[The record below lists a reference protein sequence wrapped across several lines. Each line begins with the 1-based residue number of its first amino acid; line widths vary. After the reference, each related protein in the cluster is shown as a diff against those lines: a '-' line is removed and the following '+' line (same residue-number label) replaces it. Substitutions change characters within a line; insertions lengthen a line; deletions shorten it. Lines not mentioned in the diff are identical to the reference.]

1 MKSPLQSAIKNLWL
15 SKWSTLMAIVS
26 IGVCFFIV
34 TAVLIGLYNL
44 DIFSKKLSS
53 KATIVIY
60 IKNEIPETE
69 IYQFINKL
77 KETGFFTKIQYI
89 SKEDALK
96 EMQNIIEPS
105 MIELIGYNPLSNT
118 VEAFIKDEKI
128 EKIEEITQNIKK
140 SDLVEDVYYPSKII
154 YALKTLKITLWNL
167 GVIIFC
173 FLSLAILF
181 IIYATVKNHYWKKTE
196 EIEILKL
203 LGATPSYIRYPFI
216 TEGGILG
223 LLGSLLATVS
233 IVIIYFFLHSKNVI
247 EFLPAITQLV
257 FPFEILYILP
267 CIGLLLGVASSFV
280 ALGKIKYQ

>member
-223 LLGSLLATVS
+223 LLGSLLATIS

>member
-1 MKSPLQSAIKNLWL
+1 MNSPLYSAIKNLWL

-34 TAVLIGLYNL
+34 TGVFIGLYNL
-44 DIFSKKLSS
+44 DIFSKKLSK
-53 KATIVIY
+53 KAAIVIY
-60 IKNEIPETE
+60 IKNETSESETN
-69 IYQFINKL
+69 QFINKL

-105 MIELIGYNPLSNT
+105 MIELIGHNPLSNT

-128 EKIEEITQNIKK
+128 NEIEEITQNIKK
-140 SDLVEDVYYPSKII
+140 SNLVEDVHYPSKII

-167 GVIIFC
+167 GIIVFC
-173 FLSLAILF
+173 LLSLAILF

-203 LGATPSYIRYPFI
+203 LGATPSYIRYPFL

-223 LLGSLLATVS
+223 FLGSLLATVS
-233 IVIIYFFLHSKNVI
+233 ILIIYFFLHSKNLI
-247 EFLPAITQLV
+247 EFLPAITHLV
-257 FPFEILYILP
+257 FPFEILFVLP
-267 CIGLLLGVASSFV
+267 STGLLLGVASSFV

>member
-77 KETGFFTKIQYI
+77 KETGFFTKIQYV

-128 EKIEEITQNIKK
+128 EKIEEITQSIKK
-140 SDLVEDVYYPSKII
+140 SNFVEDVYYPSKII

-167 GVIIFC
+167 GIIIFC

-233 IVIIYFFLHSKNVI
+233 IIIIYFFLHSKNVI

-257 FPFEILYILP
+257 FPFEILYIIP
-267 CIGLLLGVASSFV
+267 SIGLLLGVVSSFV

>member
-167 GVIIFC
+167 GIIIFC